1 MPPPFKPS
9 SWPPSMPR
17 SPIASERAPT
27 RRLRRKG
34 LVVKRAHIRGGTNR
48 AEGTLAPS
56 RAVTGVAGSRSAQKE
71 GDSCGGY

>member
-1 MPPPFKPS
+1 MYVYFESRKVQAPS
-9 SWPPSMPR
+9 CSSRR
-17 SPIASERAPT
+17 SQQECRRRASA
-27 RRLRRKG
+27 G